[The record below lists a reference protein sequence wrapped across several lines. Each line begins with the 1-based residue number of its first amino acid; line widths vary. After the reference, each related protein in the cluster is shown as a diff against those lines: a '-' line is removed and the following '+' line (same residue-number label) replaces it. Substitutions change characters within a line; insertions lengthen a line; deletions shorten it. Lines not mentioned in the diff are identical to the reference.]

1 MDLWSCEKLLNMAE
15 QVLGPDVAGH
25 PVWNLRVKT
34 PNNEATL
41 VPWHQDSA
49 YFSEDSYDHM
59 VLTAWIPFLD
69 TDQHNGGMQ
78 VAQTLVSCLNPRSM
92 STVWFVGHPPQSR
105 ARRGGASHLLQP
117 WLLVCH
123 DGG

>member
-78 VAQTLVSCLNPRSM
+78 VAQTLVSC
-92 STVWFVGHPPQSR
+92 FDF
-105 ARRGGASHLLQP
+105 AA
-117 WLLVCH
+117 
-123 DGG
+123 